1 MRLVRLKT
9 CWLIALVITLAACQG
24 APPPSHPTAKDT
36 ESLATE
42 ALERGDY
49 AQAAELYRAALA
61 NDPGNL
67 KLHYGLAVAASYID
81 RRTEAVTE
89 FTWVL
94 DRAPADSD
102 EAKTARQWL
111 TSVGA
116 LPRSR
121 SALSQDAL
129 AQDESSTKE
138 KEKTGYA
145 TVDGRVLFGD
155 TPGAVAP
162 MKRMQLLLYDY
173 PSKENY
179 FRMRTDEAGQF
190 RFIKVPPGVYKLTD
204 KVAGHPTWRLRVDL
218 KAGQEFSL
226 ELNPGNSTKV
236 RDDFPEPATEAP
248 SS

>member
-1 MRLVRLKT
+1 MRLVQLKKY
-9 CWLIALVITLAACQG
+9 WLIALVVTLAACQG
-24 APPPSHPTAKDT
+24 APPPRPAAKDT
-36 ESLATE
+36 GALAAE

-49 AQAAELYRAALA
+49 AQAADLYRTALA
-61 NDPGNL
+61 SDPGNL
-67 KLHYGLAVAASYID
+67 KLHYGLAVAASYLD

-102 EAKTARQWL
+102 ESKTAHQWL
-111 TSVGA
+111 SSVGA
-116 LPRSR
+116 LPRGR
-121 SALSQDAL
+121 TAPSQDSSTP
-129 AQDESSTKE
+129 DESAAAKD

-145 TVDGRVLFGD
+145 TVDGRVVFGE
-155 TPGAVAP
+155 TPAAVAP

-190 RFIKVPPGVYKLTD
+190 RFTNVPPGVYKLTD
-204 KVAGHPTWRLRVDL
+204 KVAGQATWRLRVEL
-218 KAGQEFSL
+218 KAGQELSL

-236 RDDFPEPATEAP
+236 RDDFPEPAGDAP